1 MPSHP
6 NYFDLLCKMN
16 VWNWLVWSGEWNI
29 GRGKKLKKT
38 KKTTTLLWC
47 LRRRR
52 HRRRRNRY
60 RRSACHLVS
69 REILKKTF
77 FVSVIVLCLIIYI
90 VFKTTVL
97 WHVEEQAVCWV
108 SSVSVMFSNAFELAP
123 PPSTSRVCTSLSV
136 WLLTLQWF
144 LRWSVGGKR
153 NEWLCTFYGSMSRR
167 LLFEID
173 RKRTWIDK
181 EKRK

>member
-123 PPSTSRVCTSLSV
+123 PPSTSRVCTSLCLVVNFAMVSPLIGRRKTKRMV
-136 WLLTLQWF
+136 VHF
-144 LRWSVGGKR
+144 LWVNESSTAVR
-153 NEWLCTFYGSMSRR
+153 NRQ
-167 LLFEID
+167 
-173 RKRTWIDK
+173 
-181 EKRK
+181 EKNMNR